1 MQIAPELSVRRG
13 REAVEFYKSAF
24 GASELHRVGGT
35 DEQQEV
41 VCQLAL
47 GEATFWVH
55 DESPDHGHSSPE
67 RLGGTTVRLLL
78 IVDDPD
84 AVVTRAVS
92 LGASLAAPVYE
103 AHGWR
108 VGRVEDPFGHQWEIA
123 RPLVPWPPE

>member
-1 MQIAPELSVRRG
+1 VQIAPELSVRRG

-24 GASELHRVGGT
+24 GASELHRVGGN
-35 DEQQEV
+35 DDQPEV

-47 GEATFWVH
+47 GETTFWVH
-55 DESPDHGHSSPE
+55 DESPEHGHSSPE
-67 RLGGTTVRLLL
+67 RLGSTTVRLLL

-92 LGASLAAPVYE
+92 LGASLASPVDE
-103 AHGWR
+103 EHGWR

-123 RPLVPWPPE
+123 RPLAPWPPA